1 MKILT
6 LLYIVFFINIVGYSQ
21 VNKELPFIEYLIAK
35 EEYNAAI
42 KLLSSYP
49 KNIETQSQDLI
60 DSINYLNGWSLYSSK
75 QLNESVKY
83 FKQVSFNSCF
93 YSKSQIFASYN
104 NTHLKNY
111 SEAIDLLNKFSPKNK
126 QDSIIKNYL
135 KSGVYLLNRD
145 FTNYSLYQ
153 DELDKEFYG
162 IKKENIIINSI
173 ADELYTHK
181 RKSTTIAAILSSIVP
196 GSGKIYLGKTGQG
209 ISSLLIVTGLGLVT
223 AENFN
228 KRGPEKF
235 SSILFA
241 SAFTSFYLG
250 NIYGTIKL
258 SKISNEEYNS
268 YEDAKILFNIHIPLR
283 NLYN

>member
-6 LLYIVFFINIVGYSQ
+6 LLYVVFFINILGYSQ
-21 VNKELPFIEYLIAK
+21 INKELPFIEYLIAK
-35 EEYNAAI
+35 EEYSAAI
-42 KLLSSYP
+42 KLLNSYP
-49 KNIETQSQDLI
+49 KTIDSLNENTI
-60 DSINYLNGWSLYSSK
+60 DSINYLTGWSLYSSK
-75 QLNESVKY
+75 QLDESVEY
-83 FKQVSFNSCF
+83 FKQVNLNSCF
-93 YSKSQIFASYN
+93 YSKSQLFASYN
-104 NTHLKNY
+104 KAHLKNY
-111 SEAIDLLNKFSPKNK
+111 SEAIDLLNTFLPKNK

-145 FTNYSLYQ
+145 FSNYNQSQ
-153 DELDKEFYG
+153 NELDKDFYG
-162 IKKENIIINSI
+162 IKKENLIINSI
-173 ADELYTHK
+173 ANELCTHK
-181 RKSTTIAAILSSIVP
+181 KKSTAVAAILSSIIP

-258 SKISNEEYNS
+258 SKISNKEYNS